1 MTWDEL
7 CAKIGHRSIGEHP
20 MIAWVISNTVLEH
33 ILEEDSGEDEYWFE
47 EDYDY

>member
-7 CAKIGHRSIGEHP
+7 CAKIGNTSIGEHP
-20 MIAWVISNTVLEH
+20 MFAWVISNTVLEH
-33 ILEEDSGEDEYWFE
+33 ILEEDYEDDEFFE